1 MRWQVTTTFSPTRS
15 MTGPPRSRSMIGPPH
30 SRGNPHMKPRVSVRN
45 TGGSINTSASTS
57 AGSAKPHQLIKRGG
71 GDEKRM
77 IARASSRLQGL
88 RGLVAGAFLVHSA
101 VSPPRVSAVWARLP
115 ASPPSG
121 PACPAPGRGSGGGIS
136 GPGGSD
142 GPGIAARHSR
152 RCMSMAGGGPGAVMR
167 EHGSRARACVP
178 PGAREQARARA
189 VGTRASL
196 SLSARAGL
204 WACACAD
211 RQTVR
216 APRVSPPPHHP
227 CPRPARVRRGC
238 GCRWPRQAR
247 SRRCVGDAG
256 T

>member
-1 MRWQVTTTFSPTRS
+1 
-15 MTGPPRSRSMIGPPH
+15 
-30 SRGNPHMKPRVSVRN
+30 
-45 TGGSINTSASTS
+45 
-57 AGSAKPHQLIKRGG
+57 
-71 GDEKRM
+71 M

-121 PACPAPGRGSGGGIS
+121 PACPAPGRGRGGGIS